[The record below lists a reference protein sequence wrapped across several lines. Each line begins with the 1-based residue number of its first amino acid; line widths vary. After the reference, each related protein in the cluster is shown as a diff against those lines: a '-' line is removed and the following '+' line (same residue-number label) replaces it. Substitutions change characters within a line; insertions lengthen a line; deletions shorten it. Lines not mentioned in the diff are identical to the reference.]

1 MNELNCLRTKGY
13 PYFALTCRSDTD
25 KDDIWN
31 DTFGSRE
38 RYATVFVHVPTGV
51 RSEHVHN
58 RSASEA
64 WIINELNNRNHGIPV
79 PAEN

>member
-38 RYATVFVHVPTGV
+38 RYATVFVQTFLLVCV
-51 RSEHVHN
+51 LN
-58 RSASEA
+58 ML
-64 WIINELNNRNHGIPV
+64 IIVLRRRHGL
-79 PAEN
+79 